1 MFGKIPVLKLTPK
14 MLLYN
19 YIEKFSDLQYQKEK
33 LMDISDLDISDA
45 HSKKECK
52 WNHFFLVCHDK
63 SGSNMP
69 ESAVTG
75 FWVFEY

>member
-1 MFGKIPVLKLTPK
+1 MFGKIHVLKLTPK

-52 WNHFFLVCHDK
+52 
-63 SGSNMP
+63 
-69 ESAVTG
+69 
-75 FWVFEY
+75 

>member
-1 MFGKIPVLKLTPK
+1 
-14 MLLYN
+14 
-19 YIEKFSDLQYQKEK
+19 
-33 LMDISDLDISDA
+33 MDISDSDISDA

-69 ESAVTG
+69 ESAVAG